1 MSVIVFSGPSLHARD
16 RDAFP
21 QIRFLPPAQQGDLYR
36 AARGRPVAIGLIDGR
51 FDGVPAVW
59 HKEVLWAISQRI
71 AVFGAASMGA
81 LRAAELAPFG
91 MRGVGRI
98 FRDFR
103 DGLLTDD
110 DEVALLHG
118 PAETGHAALS
128 EPMVNIRATVAAA
141 LAAGIVDDAGAA
153 HLLATAKAQFY
164 QQRDWPGV
172 LAAAAR
178 LSPAMRD
185 RLASWLPGGR
195 IDQKRADALELLHEI
210 QAHAA
215 RGEPAPAPDFAFEWT
230 EAWANAPWL
239 AAHEQGAEATDAR
252 LLDALRLQGEPYQEL
267 RRAALLQHL
276 AAETAARAQRGP
288 DPARIA
294 QAALEFRLPRGLL
307 RGQDI
312 ERWAAENGLDRAG
325 FDRLM
330 ARLATVEA
338 MAQDRDAALGPA
350 ILDQLRLDG
359 GYAALRE
366 RIAGC
371 ADAEPPPLPVLLAWY
386 FRTRLGRDL
395 PEDLED
401 HARSLGFRDLGH
413 FHAALA
419 RDHAL
424 WLQDGQPPADDAGAG
439 RQTHRQRPSGTVT

>member
-1 MSVIVFSGPSLHARD
+1 MSVVVFSGPSLRARD
-16 RDAFP
+16 RAAFP

-36 AARGRPVAIGLIDGR
+36 AARQRPLAIGLIDGS

-103 DGLLTDD
+103 DGRLTDD

-141 LAAGIVDDAGAA
+141 LAAGIVDDVGAA

-164 QQRDWPGV
+164 KERDWPGV
-172 LAAAAR
+172 LAAAAQVP
-178 LSPAMRD
+178 PAMRD
-185 RLASWLPGGR
+185 RLAAWLPGGR

-215 RGEPAPAPDFAFEWT
+215 RGEPPPEPDFAFEWT

-239 AAHEQGAEATDAR
+239 AAHEQDTGAADAL
-252 LLDALRLQGEPYQEL
+252 LLDALRLRGEPYLDL

-276 AAETAARAQRGP
+276 AAETAGRERCGP
-288 DPARIA
+288 DPQRIA

-312 ERWAAENGLDRAG
+312 DRWAAENGLDRAE

-330 ARLATVEA
+330 ARLATLEA

-366 RIAGC
+366 RILAC
-371 ADAEPPPLPVLLAWY
+371 ADSEPPPPPPLLVAWY

-395 PEDLED
+395 PEDLE
-401 HARSLGFRDLGH
+401 HYARSLGFRDLGH
-413 FHAALA
+413 FQAALA

-424 WLQDGQPPADDAGAG
+424 WLKDGQPPPDAGASDKPIDSG
-439 RQTHRQRPSGTVT
+439 RPAP